1 MTERISRQDIL
12 DFISNADGKVG
23 KREIARAFNIKG
35 SEKIILKRWLK
46 EMLADGQIEGNT
58 REGLRP
64 GGVLPSVS
72 MVQVTHRDEDGE
84 LHGHPIVR
92 GETLDAYDVIITSR
106 QRPPAPG
113 DRVLARLKKTEGT
126 TYQASV
132 MRKIA
137 TPTGLRFIGVVTK
150 AQSGL
155 RVDPTDRRERNDY
168 PVQGETD
175 AEQGDLVWAEK
186 LSGDEPAWRKRDQK
200 VKILEVICRAD
211 DPGAFSLIALAEQGI
226 PLDFDAE
233 VLQQAAEV
241 GPISQSIYEDL
252 RALPFI
258 TIDPADARDHDDA
271 VLAVPDPDSDNQGGF
286 QVYVAIADVA
296 AYVQPET
303 AMDREARKRGNSVYL
318 PDRVVPMLPERL
330 STDLCSLRPD
340 EDRPALVVRMRV
352 NKYGEITKHSFTRAL
367 ITSKARLSYQQ
378 AQLAFDGAPDEDC
391 APLQDVVLTPLW
403 QAYLLMAQARDK
415 RSPLNLDLPE
425 RKVVMNEQKQIVD
438 IFVPQRL
445 EAMRL
450 IEELM
455 VSANVCAA
463 KTLEKHKQGLIYRIH
478 DAPALEKVH
487 ALADFLKPLGVKLD
501 LGQPLIP
508 RLFNRVLMGARKQA
522 GEEDADLGFMTQ
534 EAVLRTQ
541 SQAIYSPNNIGHF
554 GLALSQYAHFTSPI
568 RRYADLTV
576 HRALIAA
583 LNMGEDGLC
592 VDEEELAPIAEHIS
606 STERRAML
614 AERSAKDRYLS
625 AFLAER
631 VEELFDGTISGI
643 SSAGLFV
650 KLSHTGADGLLP
662 ASRLGSER
670 FYKDEDGLTLT
681 GGTTG
686 LTFKVGQ
693 SLRVRLVK
701 AEPIK
706 GGLLFSLAEGG
717 SYEKDSRPAP
727 ARRGR
732 PLGKMGK
739 RHKAAKAAKGRA
751 NSGKPGSKPPKKSK
765 SRAGRR
771 RAKTKLKK

>member
-1 MTERISRQDIL
+1 MNERISRQDIL
-12 DFISNADGKVG
+12 DFISAAEGKVG
-23 KREIARAFNIKG
+23 KREIARAFNMKG
-35 SEKIILKRWLK
+35 SEKIILKRQLK

-58 REGLRP
+58 REGLRL

-72 MVQVTHRDEDGE
+72 IVHVTRHDEDGE
-84 LHGHPIVR
+84 LHGHPVVR
-92 GETLDAYDVIITSR
+92 GETLTDYDVIITSR
-106 QRPPAPG
+106 LRPPAVG
-113 DRVLARLKKTEGT
+113 DRVLARLKKIDGT

-132 MRKIA
+132 MRKIT
-137 TPTGLRFIGVVTK
+137 TPTGTRFIGVVTK
-150 AQSGL
+150 TDSGL

-168 PVQGETD
+168 PVRGETQ
-175 AEQGDLVWAEK
+175 AQPGDLVWAEK
-186 LSGDEPAWRKRDQK
+186 LSGEAPAWRKRDQK
-200 VKILEVICRAD
+200 VEITEVICRAD

-226 PLDFDAE
+226 PLAFDNE
-233 VLQQAAEV
+233 VLHEADCV
-241 GPISQSIYEDL
+241 RPVSFDNYEDL

-271 VLAVPDPDSDNQGGF
+271 VLAVPDPDNDNQGGF
-286 QVYVAIADVA
+286 QVYVAIADVS
-296 AYVQPET
+296 AYVGLGS

-330 STDLCSLRPD
+330 STDLCSLRPG
-340 EDRPALVVRMRV
+340 EDRPAMVVRMRV
-352 NKYGEITKHSFTRAL
+352 NKQGEVSKHSFIRAV
-367 ITSKARLSYQQ
+367 ISSKARLSYEQ
-378 AQLAFDGAPDEDC
+378 AQLAFDGAPDEAC
-391 APLQDVVLTPLW
+391 APLQDKVLVPLW
-403 QAYLLMAQARDK
+403 QAYQLMAQARDK

-425 RKVVMNEQKQIVD
+425 RKVVMNEQKRIVD
-438 IFVPQRL
+438 IFIPERL

-450 IEELM
+450 IEEMM

-463 KTLEKHKQGLIYRIH
+463 KTLEKHRQSLIYRIH

-508 RLFNRVLMGARKQA
+508 RLFNRVLAGARQQKDDD
-522 GEEDADLGFMTQ
+522 GENLGFMTQ

-541 SQAIYSPNNIGHF
+541 SQAIYHPNNIGHF

-583 LNMGEDGLC
+583 LNMGADGLSA
-592 VDEEELAPIAEHIS
+592 DDDELAPIAEHIS
-606 STERRAML
+606 ATERRAML

-625 AFLAER
+625 AFLSER
-631 VEELFDGTISGI
+631 VDEVFDGTISGI
-643 SSAGLFV
+643 STAGLFV
-650 KLSHTGADGLLP
+650 KLTHTGADGLLP
-662 ASRLGSER
+662 VSRLGSER

-686 LTFKVGQ
+686 LIFKIGQ
-693 SLRVRLVK
+693 SLRVRLLK

-706 GGLLFSLAEGG
+706 GGLLFSLAEGVAFP
-717 SYEKDSRPAP
+717 DSDRPTP

-739 RHKAAKAAKGRA
+739 KGKKHKSVKSGAKAGK
-751 NSGKPGSKPPKKSK
+751 SGNKPPKKSK

-771 RAKTKLKK
+771 RAKAKLKK